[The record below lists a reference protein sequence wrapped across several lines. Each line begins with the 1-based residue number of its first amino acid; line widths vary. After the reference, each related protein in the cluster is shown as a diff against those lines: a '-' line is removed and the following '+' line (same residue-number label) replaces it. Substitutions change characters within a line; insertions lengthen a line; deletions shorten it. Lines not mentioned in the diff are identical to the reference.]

1 MDKEKKDTD
10 VNEPELKGDKVTYNE
25 YIRQYRSKNIEKVRA
40 YNRMRYHLD
49 KARKEEGNKD
59 TI

>member
-49 KARKEEGNKD
+49 KARNEEGNKD